1 MKTLFSICIAALAA
15 TTCIANPTLL
25 TTPTTQLRQI
35 QDLNGSWVV
44 LMDEIVDGL
53 ISNKASSCKLSL
65 THKGETFL
73 GKYNDCMPGTSI
85 DGVIYDEKLIS
96 AIQYTEK
103 DGKNQ
108 NYCVY
113 SGKIAP
119 DGSIRGTYY
128 TDKGES
134 GDFQWINATNYIGDF
149 ANASVPAGDKTNAGP
164 KPVYIAPSGSG
175 TRPSGGAAVTKYGA
189 PTNTPGQQSAVSTAP
204 VPDPTPDTK
213 YHFVEEDDSMYRLAV
228 KYGLKLKQIL
238 WLNHRVDATDDKL
251 QLGERIRVS
260 E

>member
-1 MKTLFSICIAALAA
+1 MLLSICLVALTTA
-15 TTCIANPTLL
+15 TNIANPTPSNSPVK
-25 TTPTTQLRQI
+25 TAATRQI

-44 LMDEIVDGL
+44 LMDEAVDGL
-53 ISNKASSCKLSL
+53 IASKASTCKLSL

-73 GKYNDCMPGTSI
+73 GKYNDCMPGTTI

-134 GDFQWINATNYIGDF
+134 GDFQWINAANYLGDF
-149 ANASVPAGDKTNAGP
+149 ANASVPAGAKSDAGP
-164 KPVYIAPSGSG
+164 KPVYIAPSGTKPKQTVTTYSQPTSG
-175 TRPSGGAAVTKYGA
+175 AQ
-189 PTNTPGQQSAVSTAP
+189 GQQTEISTAP

-213 YHFVEEDDSMYRLAV
+213 YHFVEEDDSMYRLAT
-228 KYGLKLKQIL
+228 KYGIKLKQIL
-238 WLNHRVDATDDKL
+238 WLNHRTGVADDKL
-251 QLGERIRVS
+251 HLGERIRVS